1 MDLGQIIAANLR
13 KLRIERDIS
22 SSQLAKASGVSK
34 AMLSEIERGNG
45 NPTVNTLLKIAN
57 GLNVPYM
64 RLMEEP
70 EEEVELVRREE
81 ADVMTNGNGD
91 YSLACYFTSTPG
103 RNFEILYGHLKPH
116 SVNDSLKHG
125 DKAKEFVLVI
135 KGRLEL
141 KSGGASYEL
150 DTGDALMFDASKNHS
165 YINHGDE
172 ETEFMILN
180 YYPE

>member
-64 RLMEEP
+64 RLMEEQ

-81 ADVMTNGNGD
+81 ADGAGAVILEPVDELEMLVDKEMWPMPSYGD
-91 YSLACYFTSTPG
+91 LI
-103 RNFEILYGHLKPH
+103 FE
-116 SVNDSLKHG
+116 V
-125 DKAKEFVLVI
+125 
-135 KGRLEL
+135 
-141 KSGGASYEL
+141 
-150 DTGDALMFDASKNHS
+150 
-165 YINHGDE
+165 
-172 ETEFMILN
+172 
-180 YYPE
+180 